1 MVREEEEWL
10 MKNKVIVIGSMNYD
24 VCLKQE
30 RLPEEGETYFA
41 DSVEYCSGGKGGNQ
55 AVQAAKLGVPT
66 YMVGC
71 IGDDTS
77 GAFLRENLEKYG
89 VRLDY
94 LKTLHG
100 NSGMS
105 VAQSLYDGGV
115 RASVVA
121 GTNSLV
127 TKEDVDALDGFI
139 EPGDIVVF
147 QLEIPIPVTEYGIEF
162 CRQRGA
168 FVILNAAP
176 AAPVSEKALQQ
187 VNLLIVNELEAGF
200 YSDTV
205 IDSREKAEEEIRRMT
220 DRLGNICI
228 FTLGKAG
235 SVVCEKDRVKFV
247 PSRKVQAV
255 ESTGAGDSFIGGL
268 CYALLSG
275 MDVFEAAEFA
285 TCCSART
292 VCKTGGQ
299 PAMPVLEDVM
309 TLYREAQDVE

>member
-1 MVREEEEWL
+1 
-10 MKNKVIVIGSMNYD
+10 MKNKVVVIGSLNYD

-41 DSVEYCSGGKGGNQ
+41 DSVEYCSGGKGANQ
-55 AVQAAKLGVPT
+55 AVQAAKLGVET

-77 GAFLRENLEKYG
+77 GAFLKENLEKYG
-89 VRLDY
+89 VHQDY
-94 LKTLHG
+94 LKTKHG

-127 TKEDVDALDGFI
+127 VKEDVDALDGFI

-147 QLEIPIPVTEYGIEF
+147 QLEIPIPVTEYGIRF
-162 CRQRGA
+162 CRERGA
-168 FVILNAAP
+168 YVVLNAAP
-176 AAPVSEKALQQ
+176 PAPVDEEVLKQ
-187 VNLLIVNELEAGF
+187 VNLLVVNELEAGF
-200 YSDTV
+200 YSSTT
-205 IDSREKAEEEIRRMT
+205 IDSREKAEEEIRKMT
-220 DRLGNICI
+220 ARLGSTCI

-235 SVVCEKDRVKFV
+235 SVVCQGERTEFV

-255 ESTGAGDSFIGGL
+255 ESTGAGDSFIGGV
-268 CYALLSG
+268 CYALLEG
-275 MDVFEAAEFA
+275 MDIFEAARFA

-292 VCKTGGQ
+292 VCRTGGQ
-299 PAMPVLEDVM
+299 PAMPVLDEVLE
-309 TLYREAQDVE
+309 LYNS